1 MKHTSPIFSIAVAAI
16 VGISLASCS
25 QDEPAMDVNHGKSI
39 DFRAALTSRAT
50 ETNNSNLTDFKATAF
65 LGDTPYFSNVT
76 FSKAS
81 GSSFYT
87 SADDYY
93 WPGDDSELSF
103 LTYSPVDLSGVTID
117 ATKKVV
123 TDFTPATDI
132 ASQIDFVSAKAT
144 GKKSVNE
151 AAGVPL
157 DFNHNLSQ
165 IEVRGLTNNK
175 LYRFKVTGVRIGQ
188 PVSSGSFD
196 FDADAW
202 TLGSD
207 KAIYEST
214 YATPL
219 VLEAKAQSLMGDNGN
234 AMLVPQQLVA
244 WDVTSDN
251 TNTQKGAYLSVK
263 LQINI
268 LDADGN
274 EGVQIYPFPSD
285 AQCIWAAIPI
295 DTNWEAGKKYIY
307 TLDFTHGAGYV
318 DPHDPEPGKPV
329 LGGPIK
335 FTVNVVDWV
344 ESTQD
349 LDMHT
354 STSADNN

>member
-1 MKHTSPIFSIAVAAI
+1 MKNATKLFAFAVAATLSA
-16 VGISLASCS
+16 GLASCS
-25 QDEPAMDVNHGKSI
+25 QDEPSIDVNRGKKI
-39 DFRAALTSRAT
+39 DFRGAMASRAT
-50 ETNNSNLTDFKATAF
+50 ETNNSNLTDFKAAAF
-65 LGDTPYFSNVT
+65 LGSTPYFTNVT
-76 FSKAS
+76 FSKDS

-87 SADDYY
+87 SVDDYY

-103 LTYSPVDLSGVTID
+103 LAYSPVDLTGVTIGESS
-117 ATKKVV
+117 KVLSN
-123 TDFTPATDI
+123 FTPASDI

-157 DFNHNLSQ
+157 DFNHNLAQ
-165 IEVRGLTNNK
+165 IEVRGFTNNK
-175 LYRFKVTGVRIGQ
+175 VYTFKVTGVRIGQ
-188 PVSSGSFD
+188 PVASGSFD
-196 FDADAW
+196 FDTDAW
-202 TLGSD
+202 TLGTD

-219 VLEAKAQSLMGDNGN
+219 VLDARAQSLMGTNGN
-234 AMLVPQQLVA
+234 AMLVPQQLTA
-244 WDVTSDN
+244 WDVKGDASN
-251 TNTQKGAYLSVK
+251 SQAGAYLSVK

-268 LDADGN
+268 LNEDGS
-274 EGVQIYPFPSD
+274 EGLQIYPFPSE

-295 DTNWEAGKKYIY
+295 NTNWEPGKKYIY

-318 DPHDPEPGKPV
+318 DPKDPDPGKPV

-344 ESTQD
+344 DSAQD
-349 LDMHT
+349 LDMQT
-354 STSADNN
+354 YTPAQNN

>member
-1 MKHTSPIFSIAVAAI
+1 MKNATKFLTLAVAATL
-16 VGISLASCS
+16 GAGLTACS
-25 QDEPAMDVNHGKSI
+25 QEEPSVEVNQGKKI
-39 DFRAALTSRAT
+39 DFRTAVGTRAT
-50 ETNNSNLTDFKATAF
+50 ETNNSNLKDFKAAAF
-65 LGDTPYFSNVT
+65 LGDTPYFTNIT
-76 FSKAS
+76 YSKED

-87 SADDYY
+87 SVDDYY

-103 LTYSPVDLSGVTID
+103 VAYSPVDLSGVTID
-117 ATKKVV
+117 GNSKVV
-123 TDFTPATDI
+123 SNFTPSADI

-157 DFNHNLSQ
+157 DFNHNLAQ

-175 LYRFKVTGVRIGQ
+175 NYSFKITGVRIGE
-188 PVSSGSFD
+188 PVASGSFN
-196 FDADAW
+196 FDSDSW
-202 TLGSD
+202 TLGNS

-214 YATPL
+214 YDTPL
-219 VLEAKAQSLMGDNGN
+219 ALGASAQSLMGSNGN
-234 AMLVPQQLVA
+234 AMLVPQQLTA
-244 WDVTSDN
+244 WDVNGDAAN
-251 TNTQKGAYLSVK
+251 AKAGAYLSVR

-268 LDADGN
+268 LNADGS
-274 EGVQIYPFPSD
+274 EGLQIYPFPSD
-285 AQCIWAAIPI
+285 ANCIWAAIPI

-318 DPHDPEPGKPV
+318 DPKDPKPGTPV

-344 ESTQD
+344 DAPQS
-349 LDMHT
+349 LDMQT
-354 STSADNN
+354 YTPAQNN